1 MTTLLVIA
9 GVVFFVFVMGCGVIA
24 TVIDAVLRSPKQ
36 NYSVPKPNPV
46 INWLYNEK

>member
-1 MTTLLVIA
+1 MV
-9 GVVFFVFVMGCGVIA
+9 CGVIA